1 MIFNLIHIGIPG
13 KLPQILM
20 FRYTPVSYWIE
31 VPVSVFLKVSKWFQ
45 HAVKAEKLL
54 WWSVA
59 FVVFCLHFLCLI
71 PGFIHFF
78 HFLIYYACSSQSKL
92 MPSGGHC
99 SLCFWNSLFTCL
111 SLNCSFFKVYV
122 FFPLSLCWRPFQT
135 ALFYIISLLE
145 VLQLIVYFLELLL
158 NTVSFNHVIYATKF

>member
-20 FRYTPVSYWIE
+20 FRYTPVNYWIE

-122 FFPLSLCWRPFQT
+122 FFPP
-135 ALFYIISLLE
+135 ISLLKAISNCTF
-145 VLQLIVYFLELLL
+145 LHYFFAWSFAIDCLLSWIV
-158 NTVSFNHVIYATKF
+158 A

>member
-122 FFPLSLCWRPFQT
+122 FFPHLFVEGHFKLHFSTLFLCLKFCNW
-135 ALFYIISLLE
+135 LFT
-145 VLQLIVYFLELLL
+145 FLNCCLTLFPL
-158 NTVSFNHVIYATKF
+158 TM